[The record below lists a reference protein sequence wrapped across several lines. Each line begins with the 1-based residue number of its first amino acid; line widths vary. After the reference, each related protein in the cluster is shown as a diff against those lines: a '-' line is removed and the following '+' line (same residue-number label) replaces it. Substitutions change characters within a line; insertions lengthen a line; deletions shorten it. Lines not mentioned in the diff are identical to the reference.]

1 MEKVGLACKTNIGAF
16 CRKKFIHDEFAI
28 RTDALLVALLC
39 EMSPGKLFA
48 KSAEKH
54 CVNFLAQCISTQ
66 IICSMQWSNPLA
78 DLDVLCGEAAGDLR
92 CEHMQAFF
100 DIGRP
105 VNDSGVY
112 DTCVGKLLACSKT
125 DSASRAKV
133 LCRSTSASFKQEIYI
148 NISIYNRLY

>member
-100 DIGRP
+100 DIGVP
-105 VNDSGVY
+105 VNNSGAY
-112 DTCVGKLLACSKT
+112 DTCVGKLFALFQNRQCQSCKGALQKYI
-125 DSASRAKV
+125 
-133 LCRSTSASFKQEIYI
+133 SFLQAGDLHKHKHI
-148 NISIYNRLY
+148 